1 MRILVILNG
10 ASGGYSG
17 GDLHTIAV
25 INNWA
30 KEHTVT
36 LLLPAGSSH
45 AIRQSVDGRIAI
57 RGRKVSEE
65 SIGRVRLLARY
76 VVRSINASIFV
87 LRGANQ
93 WDVVVASSHY
103 AFDLLPMMLDGSSR
117 RIVYWHHHAERLAQR
132 PTWVR
137 VLVKLSES
145 WSTVLLRRSRAL
157 VFTSNSQ
164 TFNYLVS
171 RGISRKQVVLTQNGP
186 SLVFA
191 AVSDLN
197 RGNVDASPSPS
208 TPHRTVLFCGRL
220 SRLKGTRDIAS
231 IAPSLTRPPHDARL
245 ILIGQDGDGA
255 ESLKSILAPEIAEGR
270 VIVAGFV
277 DEATKARLFRE
288 AHVLASPSYEEGW
301 SIAVGDGLAAG
312 CWVVAYDIPAVREAF
327 PVGPRY
333 VPVGDS
339 QALFSEVL
347 HSLTLPRPNR
357 PFVPVTWEDIA
368 EREMNAICRS

>member
-10 ASGGYSG
+10 SSGGYSG

-45 AIRQSVDGRIAI
+45 AIRQQVDGCIAI
-57 RGRKVSEE
+57 RGRKVSGE

-76 VVRSINASIFV
+76 VVRSIDTSIFV
-87 LRGANQ
+87 LKGGNQ
-93 WDVVVASSHY
+93 WDAVIASSHY
-103 AFDLLPMMLDGSSR
+103 AFDLLPMMLSGSRR

-132 PTWVR
+132 PMWVR
-137 VLVKLSES
+137 ALVTLSES
-145 WSTVLLRRSRAL
+145 WSTVLLRHSMAL

-164 TFNYLVS
+164 TLNYLVS
-171 RGISRKQVVLTQNGP
+171 RGIPREQVALTQNGP
-186 SLVFA
+186 SLDFA
-191 AVSDLN
+191 EASDLN
-197 RGNVDASPSPS
+197 RSDVVANPSMS
-208 TPHRTVLFCGRL
+208 HRTVLFCGRL
-220 SRLKGTRDIAS
+220 SQLKGTRDIAN
-231 IAPSLTRPPHDARL
+231 IAPSLTRPPHGARL
-245 ILIGQDGDGA
+245 VLMGRDGDDA
-255 ESLKSILAPEIAEGR
+255 ESLKGTLAPEIAEGR

-277 DEATKARLFRE
+277 DEVTKARLFRE
-288 AHVLASPSYEEGW
+288 AHVLVSPSYEEGW
-301 SIAVGDGLAAG
+301 SVAVGDGLAAG

-339 QALFSEVL
+339 QALLSEVL
-347 HSLTLPRPNR
+347 RSLTLPRPNR